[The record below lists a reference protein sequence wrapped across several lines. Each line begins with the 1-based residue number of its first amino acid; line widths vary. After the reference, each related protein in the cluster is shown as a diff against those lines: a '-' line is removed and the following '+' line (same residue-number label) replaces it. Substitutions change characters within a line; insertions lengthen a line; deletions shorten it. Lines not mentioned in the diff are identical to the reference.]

1 MYRNCTGKNSQHP
14 DNLYREQSQ
23 HPNSDGT
30 PPHCTFL
37 KQCHGTPPAPSEAN
51 LGLHMGLS
59 NTVDIVKKPQ
69 CCFLGAKRRSWSP
82 LMTSPGEGRRVELR
96 DLPKIVQPCTPPIT
110 LITLITRETYI
121 ITTGD
126 VIAHGVY
133 CNYSLKTLNKQG
145 RITPHQLRNTIN
157 HGSQSS
163 HNTERAGPHGPSLQ
177 SRNTNI
183 EIIKA
188 QSQSLLFRAALPI

>member
-1 MYRNCTGKNSQHP
+1 MSQKRKDKRWTRRLIEETIEENRNRPAHYNATKLAQTSRARQNCYKHPASVYRNCTGKNSQHP

-59 NTVDIVKKPQ
+59 NTVDIVIKPQ

-110 LITLITRETYI
+110 LITLIT
-121 ITTGD
+121 
-126 VIAHGVY
+126 
-133 CNYSLKTLNKQG
+133 NKYE
-145 RITPHQLRNTIN
+145 H
-157 HGSQSS
+157 
-163 HNTERAGPHGPSLQ
+163 
-177 SRNTNI
+177 
-183 EIIKA
+183 
-188 QSQSLLFRAALPI
+188 